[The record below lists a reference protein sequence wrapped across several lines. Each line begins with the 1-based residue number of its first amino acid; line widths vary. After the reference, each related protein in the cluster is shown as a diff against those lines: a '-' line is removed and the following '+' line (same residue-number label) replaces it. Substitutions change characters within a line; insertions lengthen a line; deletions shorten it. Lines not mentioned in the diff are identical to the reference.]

1 MGFEPMTGGQKV
13 AALIGFIVLLSFAS
27 FKVTFGA
34 ADEEP
39 FFEFQT
45 FDAMDYVGFSAVL
58 MVFWIQFDLGV
69 VIAILK
75 RKLSPAWI
83 VAVIWSFVCM
93 FGIGT
98 AIDTWTWDM
107 ANHGF
112 ETRK

>member
-1 MGFEPMTGGQKV
+1 MTGGQRV
-13 AALIGFIVLLSFAS
+13 AALVGFIILLSFAS
-27 FKVTFGA
+27 FKVTAAA

-45 FDAMDYVGFSAVL
+45 FDAIYYVGFSAVL
-58 MVFWIQFDLGV
+58 MVIWIQFDLGV
-69 VIAILK
+69 VFAILS
-75 RKLSPAWI
+75 RKLPLAWI
-83 VAVIWSFVCM
+83 VAVLWSFACM

-112 ETRK
+112 ESRK